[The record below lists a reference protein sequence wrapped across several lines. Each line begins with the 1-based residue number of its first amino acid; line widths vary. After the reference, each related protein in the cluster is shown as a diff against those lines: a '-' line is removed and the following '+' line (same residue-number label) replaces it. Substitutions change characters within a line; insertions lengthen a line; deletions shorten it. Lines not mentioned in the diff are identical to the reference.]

1 MQISIILY
9 RISGAGSF
17 LVLLTNVY
25 KHGWQWG
32 SVSIGLFL
40 TLLMFSLAVPP
51 DRRTIRWEIRYL
63 IAVTTV
69 LTLAVRRFL
78 I

>member
-1 MQISIILY
+1 MQISTILY
-9 RISGAGSF
+9 RISGAASF
-17 LVLLTNVY
+17 VVLFANVY

-32 SVSIGLFL
+32 SVSIGVFL

-63 IAVTTV
+63 IAVATV